1 MKTRQVTQQKSVRN
15 RFLML
20 PALAASLLLGGIGG
34 ASAEDKPAPKPAS
47 LTSLIVETPED
58 GFALAIKLSQKAV
71 GATQKDVEVRKSLR
85 PIYANDPNSLIAVS
99 HVVATTSR
107 PSPRR
112 TITGASERLK
122 QALPAY
128 CSAV

>member
-1 MKTRQVTQQKSVRN
+1 MKTTEGKEQQSARN

-20 PALAASLLLGGIGG
+20 PMLAASLLLGGIGC
-34 ASAEDKPAPKPAS
+34 ASAEDKPAAKPAG

-99 HVVATTSR
+99 HVVATHFQ
-107 PSPRR
+107 
-112 TITGASERLK
+112 TIAAANNYWRK
-122 QALPAY
+122 
-128 CSAV
+128 